1 MHKEKIVSLFTLSF
15 LCVSSAVFAKDQK
28 APMESS
34 PELTASIQT
43 FVSHPTH
50 CYVFLGGDGYVAE
63 SVPLNYSE
71 ALFQVLKSSNVA
83 WAEVLSRVRQ
93 ICEAREGIGQPH

>member
-1 MHKEKIVSLFTLSF
+1 MYTEKICSLLTLSI

-28 APMESS
+28 ATMESS
-34 PELTASIQT
+34 PELTASTQA

-71 ALFQVLKSSNVA
+71 ALLQTVKSSNVA
-83 WAEVLSRVRQ
+83 WAEALARLRQ
-93 ICEAREGIGQPH
+93 ICQAR